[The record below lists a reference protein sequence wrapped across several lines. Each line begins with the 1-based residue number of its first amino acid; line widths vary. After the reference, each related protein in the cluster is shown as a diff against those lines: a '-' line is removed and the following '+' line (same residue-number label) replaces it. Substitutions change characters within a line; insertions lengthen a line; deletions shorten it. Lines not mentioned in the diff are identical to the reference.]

1 MLRLIVLAFGAIQ
14 LVLAARI
21 AIDLGMLTSNGAIAD
36 LVIPISEALATPMQ
50 AVADAIGLNLHGVRG
65 AGIDPAIL
73 TALVGWSHRG
83 ACPDD
88 LQRQRQPDPERVNAR
103 PKVGVVDRHY
113 STDQVRH
120 ARFHDLPEYL
130 SEGDVLVINTSRTRN
145 SALTASRADG
155 TALELH
161 LSTHFDDD
169 LWTVEVRAINDDGKT
184 KHLEDAREGEIL
196 TLPVMAK
203 AILLKPYV
211 SDCVDNSK
219 PSETLWLAK
228 LKFPYHVDD
237 YLARYGFPIRYNYV
251 KKRWPLSFYQTVYA
265 TESGSAEMPS
275 AGRPF
280 TSALMKQL
288 ASKGIRIAPLVLHA
302 GVSNLETHE
311 PPYKE
316 FYRVTSE
323 TARMVNEAR
332 DSGRRIIAVGTT
344 AIRALETVTN
354 ADGKTHAGEGW
365 TCLVITPQR
374 GLRAVDAL
382 LTGMHEP
389 DASHLAILEAL
400 AGLSH
405 IKIAYEQALSKGYL
419 WHEFGDLHLIMP

>member
-1 MLRLIVLAFGAIQ
+1 MTSSPLSMIEFALPPELEASAPPEARGLKRDQVRLMV
-14 LVLAARI
+14 
-21 AIDLGMLTSNGAIAD
+21 SN
-36 LVIPISEALATPMQ
+36 
-50 AVADAIGLNLHGVRG
+50 
-65 AGIDPAIL
+65 
-73 TALVGWSHRG
+73 
-83 ACPDD
+83 
-88 LQRQRQPDPERVNAR
+88 
-103 PKVGVVDRHY
+103 Y

-120 ARFHDLPEYL
+120 ARFFQLDQYL

-161 LSTHFDDD
+161 LSTHFDED
-169 LWTVEVRAINDDGKT
+169 LWTVEVRSIDEAGKT
-184 KHLEDAREGEIL
+184 KHLENAREGEIL

-203 AILLKPYV
+203 AILQEPYV
-211 SDCVDNSK
+211 SDCTDDSK

-280 TSALMKQL
+280 TSGLLKRL
-288 ASKGIRIAPLVLHA
+288 SSKGIKIAPLVLHT

-323 TARMVNEAR
+323 TASMVNEAR
-332 DSGRRIIAVGTT
+332 ASGRRIIAVGTT

-354 ADGKTHAGEGW
+354 ADGKSHAGEGW

-374 GLRAVDAL
+374 GLRAVNAL

-389 DASHLAILEAL
+389 EASHLAILGTL
-400 AGLSH
+400 AGLAH
-405 IKIAYEQALSKGYL
+405 IKIAYDEALHNGYL

>member
-1 MLRLIVLAFGAIQ
+1 MPSSPLSMIEFSLPPELEASAPPEARGLRRDQVRLMV
-14 LVLAARI
+14 
-21 AIDLGMLTSNGAIAD
+21 SN
-36 LVIPISEALATPMQ
+36 
-50 AVADAIGLNLHGVRG
+50 
-65 AGIDPAIL
+65 
-73 TALVGWSHRG
+73 
-83 ACPDD
+83 
-88 LQRQRQPDPERVNAR
+88 
-103 PKVGVVDRHY
+103 Y

-120 ARFHDLPEYL
+120 DRFHHLDEYL

-145 SALTASRADG
+145 SALAASRADG

-161 LSTHFDDD
+161 LSTHLDED
-169 LWTVEVRAINDDGKT
+169 LWTVEVRSIEDTGKT

-196 TLPVMAK
+196 SLPVMAK
-203 AILLKPYV
+203 AILQRPYV
-211 SDCVDNSK
+211 SDCTDDSK
-219 PSETLWLAK
+219 PSETLWLAR
-228 LKFPYHVDD
+228 LNFPHQVDD

-251 KKRWPLSFYQTVYA
+251 KERWPLSFYQTVYA

-280 TSALMKQL
+280 TSGLLKRL
-288 ASKGIRIAPLVLHA
+288 VSKGIRIAPLVLHT

-323 TARMVNEAR
+323 TAHTVNEAR
-332 DSGRRIIAVGTT
+332 ASGRRIIAVGTT

-354 ADGKTHAGEGW
+354 ADGQAHAGEGW
-365 TCLVITPQR
+365 TCLVITSQR
-374 GLRAVDAL
+374 GLRSVNAL

-389 DASHLAILEAL
+389 EASHLAILESL

-405 IKIAYEQALSKGYL
+405 IKIAYAEALHYGYL

>member
-1 MLRLIVLAFGAIQ
+1 MAPLSMIEFSLPPELEASAPPEARGLRRDQVRLMV
-14 LVLAARI
+14 
-21 AIDLGMLTSNGAIAD
+21 SN
-36 LVIPISEALATPMQ
+36 
-50 AVADAIGLNLHGVRG
+50 
-65 AGIDPAIL
+65 
-73 TALVGWSHRG
+73 
-83 ACPDD
+83 
-88 LQRQRQPDPERVNAR
+88 
-103 PKVGVVDRHY
+103 Y

-155 TALELH
+155 TALELQ

-169 LWTVEVRAINDDGKT
+169 LWTVEVRAIYDEGKT

-203 AILLKPYV
+203 AILLEPYI
-211 SDCVDNSK
+211 SDCTDDAK
-219 PSETLWLAK
+219 PSETLWLAELK
-228 LKFPYHVDD
+228 LPYHVDD
-237 YLARYGFPIRYNYV
+237 YLARYGSPIRYNYV

-288 ASKGIRIAPLVLHA
+288 TLKGIRIAPLVLHA

-332 DSGRRIIAVGTT
+332 ESGRRIIAVGTT
-344 AIRALETVTN
+344 A
-354 ADGKTHAGEGW
+354 
-365 TCLVITPQR
+365 
-374 GLRAVDAL
+374 
-382 LTGMHEP
+382 
-389 DASHLAILEAL
+389 
-400 AGLSH
+400 
-405 IKIAYEQALSKGYL
+405 
-419 WHEFGDLHLIMP
+419 